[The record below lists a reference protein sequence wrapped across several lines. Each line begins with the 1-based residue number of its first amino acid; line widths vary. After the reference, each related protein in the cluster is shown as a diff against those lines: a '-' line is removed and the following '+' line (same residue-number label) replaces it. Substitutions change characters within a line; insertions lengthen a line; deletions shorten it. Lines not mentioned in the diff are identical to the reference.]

1 MFSLTMVIGDA
12 QIERFT
18 HIGRSLFSSDN
29 SLTLADKLKA
39 LMKPTQTLGLIQWFH
54 EHKQLPRTMGNSKM
68 KTVGVIGLGYV
79 GLPTAIGFHDAGF
92 EVWGVDVS
100 QRTVDM
106 VMAGKNPTGDPD
118 VDDIVPAPGTERWH
132 ITNSTAEAVPHCD
145 VVLVTVPTPIT
156 HDLKPDLSY
165 VEAAG
170 RAVFEAIPKGSNT
183 IVVLE
188 STVYP
193 GVTAQTWMP
202 IVDELGLVTGEDVEI
217 AYCPERFNPG
227 DPAHGVRQV
236 ARVIGCSNPEV
247 GQALVSLY
255 SKLTSED
262 VRYVGKLEVAEAAKV
277 IENVQRDINI
287 ALVNELARIFPA
299 LDVDVEDVLSAA
311 ATKWNF
317 HRYTPGVGV
326 GGHCIPV
333 DPYYMIQ
340 RAADVGVPAGLI
352 TAARAVNRSM
362 PNHVA
367 QVLVNI
373 LWKAGLSA
381 ENTKVLLL
389 GWSYKAEVGDPRE
402 TPAEP
407 LAEALHEKGIGVG
420 VYDPHL
426 EAEGMPDHVDWVGTL
441 DEAKG
446 YDMAVLVTAHKA
458 CVDLDWRRLLSQMNT
473 PLLYDGR
480 RVLDLPELESMGWG
494 VHAVGRPN

>member
-1 MFSLTMVIGDA
+1 MGWAFNSEKVADAGD
-12 QIERFT
+12 
-18 HIGRSLFSSDN
+18 L
-29 SLTLADKLKA
+29 
-39 LMKPTQTLGLIQWFH
+39 
-54 EHKQLPRTMGNSKM
+54 
-68 KTVGVIGLGYV
+68 TVGIIGLGYV
-79 GLPTAIGFHDAGF
+79 GLPTAIGFRDAGF
-92 EVWGVDVS
+92 TVWGVDVS

-106 VMAGKNPTGDPD
+106 VLHGENPTGDPD
-118 VDDIVPAPGTERWH
+118 VDDIVPKPGAERWH
-132 ITNSTAEAVPHCD
+132 ITTSAAKAVPHCD
-145 VVLVTVPTPIT
+145 VILVTVPTPIT

-170 RAVFEAIPKGSNT
+170 RDVFNYIKKGSNT

-193 GVTAQTWMP
+193 GVTAQTWLP
-202 IVDELGLVTGEDVEI
+202 IIEELGLVIGEDVEI

-227 DPAHGVRQV
+227 DSAHGVRQV

-247 GQALVSLY
+247 GGALVSLY
-255 SKLTSED
+255 SKLTTED

-362 PNHVA
+362 PSHVA
-367 QVLVNI
+367 GVVSDLMWNAAVP
-373 LWKAGLSA
+373 AGEA
-381 ENTKVLLL
+381 KVLLL

-407 LAEALHEKGIGVG
+407 LAATLIGKNISVG
-420 VYDPHL
+420 AWDPHIDSSL
-426 EAEGMPDHVDWVGTL
+426 YPEGVVPVEDITDAEG
-441 DEAKG
+441 
-446 YDMAVLVTAHKA
+446 YDLVILVTAHKA
-458 CVDLDWRRLLSQMNT
+458 CLGIDWSALLDRMRT
-473 PLLYDGR
+473 PIVYDGR
-480 RVLDLPELESMGWG
+480 RVLDLNELESMGWAT
-494 VHAVGRPN
+494 HAVGKPV

>member
-1 MFSLTMVIGDA
+1 MDWVNRLTSMSSNSDVSIG
-12 QIERFT
+12 I
-18 HIGRSLFSSDN
+18 
-29 SLTLADKLKA
+29 
-39 LMKPTQTLGLIQWFH
+39 
-54 EHKQLPRTMGNSKM
+54 
-68 KTVGVIGLGYV
+68 IGLGYV

-92 EVWGVDVS
+92 TVWGVDVS
-100 QRTVDM
+100 QKTVDTIRE
-106 VMAGKNPTGDPD
+106 GKNPTGDPD
-118 VDDIVPAPGTERWH
+118 VDDIVPQPGTERWH
-132 ITNSTAEAVPHCD
+132 ITTSAVEAVPHCD
-145 VVLVTVPTPIT
+145 VILVTVPTPIT
-156 HDLKPDLSY
+156 EDLKPDLSY
-165 VEAAG
+165 VESAG
-170 RAVFEAIPKGSNT
+170 RDVFRSVKRGSKT

-193 GVTAQTWMP
+193 GVTAQTWLP
-202 IVDELGLVTGEDVEI
+202 IIEELGLVIEEDVEI

-247 GQALVSLY
+247 GEILVGLC

-362 PNHVA
+362 PSHVA
-367 QVLVNI
+367 GVVTDLM
-373 LWKAGLSA
+373 WSAGVPA
-381 ENTKVLLL
+381 GEAKVLLL

-407 LAEALHEKGIGVG
+407 LAATLIGKNISVG
-420 VYDPHL
+420 AWDPHIDSSL
-426 EAEGMPDHVDWVGTL
+426 YPEGVIPVDEISEAEG
-441 DEAKG
+441 
-446 YDMAVLVTAHKA
+446 YDLVILVTAHKA
-458 CVDLDWRRLLSQMNT
+458 CLEIDWRALLSKMRT
-473 PLLYDGR
+473 PIVYDGR
-480 RVLDLPELESMGWG
+480 RVLDLNELESMGWTT
-494 VHAVGRPN
+494 HAVGKPV

>member
-1 MFSLTMVIGDA
+1 MGWGSSFKQGAESGD
-12 QIERFT
+12 
-18 HIGRSLFSSDN
+18 L
-29 SLTLADKLKA
+29 
-39 LMKPTQTLGLIQWFH
+39 
-54 EHKQLPRTMGNSKM
+54 
-68 KTVGVIGLGYV
+68 TVGIIGLGYV

-92 EVWGVDVS
+92 NVWGVDVS

-106 VMAGKNPTGDPD
+106 VLKGENPTGDPD
-118 VDDIVPAPGTERWH
+118 VDDIVPAPGTERWN
-132 ITNSTAEAVPHCD
+132 ITTSTAEAVPHCD

-165 VEAAG
+165 VAGAG
-170 RAVFEAIPKGSNT
+170 RDVFEAIPKGLNT

-202 IVDELGLVTGEDVEI
+202 IIEELGLEIGKDLEI

-236 ARVIGCSNPEV
+236 ARVIGCSNPDV
-247 GQALVSLY
+247 GAALVALY

-362 PNHVA
+362 PSHVA
-367 QVLVNI
+367 GVLSDLMWN
-373 LWKAGLSA
+373 AGVA
-381 ENTKVLLL
+381 AKDAKVLLL

-407 LAEALHEKGIGVG
+407 LAETLMAKGITVG
-420 VYDPHL
+420 AWDPHL
-426 EAEGMPDHVDWVGTL
+426 GDGSYPEGVEVISNIADAHGF
-441 DEAKG
+441 
-446 YDMAVLVTAHKA
+446 DMAVLVTAHKA
-458 CVDLDWRRLLSQMNT
+458 CLSLDWAQLAQQMRT
-473 PLLYDGR
+473 PLIYDGR
-480 RVLDLPELESMGWG
+480 RVLNLDELNNSGWKAY
-494 VHAVGRPN
+494 AVGRPV

>member
-1 MFSLTMVIGDA
+1 MRTESSSFSQAET
-12 QIERFT
+12 
-18 HIGRSLFSSDN
+18 GRLS
-29 SLTLADKLKA
+29 
-39 LMKPTQTLGLIQWFH
+39 
-54 EHKQLPRTMGNSKM
+54 
-68 KTVGVIGLGYV
+68 VGIIGLGYV

-92 EVWGVDVS
+92 NVWGVDVS
-100 QRTVDM
+100 QRSVDM
-106 VMAGKNPTGDPD
+106 ILRGENPTGDPD
-118 VDDIVPAPGTERWH
+118 VDDIIPQPGTERWN
-132 ITNSTAEAVPHCD
+132 ISTDTGEAVPNCD

-165 VEAAG
+165 VAAAG

-193 GVTAQTWMP
+193 GVTTETWLP
-202 IVDELGLVTGEDVEI
+202 IIEELGLVVGEDVEI

-236 ARVIGCSNPEV
+236 ARVIGCPNPKV
-247 GQALVSLY
+247 GEKLVDLY
-255 SKLTSED
+255 SIDPED
-262 VRYVGKLEVAEAAKV
+262 VRYVGKIEVAEAAKV

-299 LDVDVEDVLSAA
+299 MDVDVEDVLSAA

-362 PNHVA
+362 PSHVA
-367 QVLVNI
+367 GVVTDLMWSSGVP
-373 LWKAGLSA
+373 AGEA
-381 ENTKVLLL
+381 KVLLRL
-389 GWSYKAEVGDPRE
+389 
-402 TPAEP
+402 
-407 LAEALHEKGIGVG
+407 
-420 VYDPHL
+420 
-426 EAEGMPDHVDWVGTL
+426 
-441 DEAKG
+441 
-446 YDMAVLVTAHKA
+446 VLQGRS
-458 CVDLDWRRLLSQMNT
+458 RRSERNT
-473 PLLYDGR
+473 C
-480 RVLDLPELESMGWG
+480 
-494 VHAVGRPN
+494 

>member
-1 MFSLTMVIGDA
+1 MGYSSKFPQDAKDGQLTI
-12 QIERFT
+12 
-18 HIGRSLFSSDN
+18 
-29 SLTLADKLKA
+29 
-39 LMKPTQTLGLIQWFH
+39 
-54 EHKQLPRTMGNSKM
+54 
-68 KTVGVIGLGYV
+68 GVIGLGYV

-92 EVWGVDVS
+92 NVWGVDVS

-106 VMAGKNPTGDPD
+106 VRAGENPTGDPD
-118 VDDIVPAPGTERWH
+118 VDDIVPGPGTDRWH
-132 ITNSTAEAVPHCD
+132 ITTSSAEAVPHCD
-145 VVLVTVPTPIT
+145 AILVTVPTPIT

-165 VEAAG
+165 VAGAG
-170 RAVFEAIPKGSNT
+170 RDVFQSIPKGSRT

-202 IVDELGLVTGEDVEI
+202 IIEELGLVIGEDLEI

-236 ARVIGCSNPEV
+236 ARVIGCSNPDV
-247 GQALVSLY
+247 GEALVALY
-255 SKLTSED
+255 QKLTSED

-362 PNHVA
+362 PSHVA
-367 QVLVNI
+367 GVLTDI
-373 LWKAGLSA
+373 MWSA
-381 ENTKVLLL
+381 KVPAAEAKVLLL

-407 LAEALHEKGIGVG
+407 LAETLMAKGITVG
-420 VYDPHL
+420 AWDPHL
-426 EAEGMPDHVDWVGTL
+426 ESSMFPEGVIAETDVS
-441 DEAKG
+441 EANG
-446 YDMAVLVTAHKA
+446 YDMVVLVTAHKA
-458 CVDLDWRRLLSQMNT
+458 CLDLDWQALLSNMRT

-480 RVLDLPELESMGWG
+480 RVLNLDTLKSIGWQCY
-494 VHAVGRPN
+494 AVGKPLGE

>member
-1 MFSLTMVIGDA
+1 MSHD
-12 QIERFT
+12 FT
-18 HIGRSLFSSDN
+18 PN
-29 SLTLADKLKA
+29 SGAV
-39 LMKPTQTLGLIQWFH
+39 
-54 EHKQLPRTMGNSKM
+54 
-68 KTVGVIGLGYV
+68 VGIVGLGYV
-79 GLPTAIGFHDAGF
+79 GLPTAIGFHDSGF
-92 EVWGVDVS
+92 QVWGCDTSEPVI
-100 QRTVDM
+100 QALNEKR
-106 VMAGKNPTGDPD
+106 NPIGDHALDAQIPSPD
-118 VDDIVPAPGTERWH
+118 LDTWNITESIEELTSVCDI
-132 ITNSTAEAVPHCD
+132 I
-145 VVLVTVPTPIT
+145 LVTVPTPIT
-156 HDLKPDLSY
+156 IDSKPDLSY
-165 VEAAG
+165 VYGAG
-170 RAVFEAIPKGSNT
+170 EKIFASIDKKRHT
-183 IVVLE
+183 TVVLE

-193 GVTAQTWMP
+193 GVTNQTWRP
-202 IVDELGLVTGEDVEI
+202 LIEKYGLCEGKEVDI

-227 DPAHGVRQV
+227 DEQRTVRKV
-236 ARVIGCSNPEV
+236 ARVVGCSNEFI
-247 GQALVSLY
+247 GNGLVRFY
-255 SKLTSED
+255 QHLTSED

-367 QVLVNI
+367 QVLVNL
-373 LWKAGLSA
+373 LWKEGLTAG
-381 ENTKVLLL
+381 NTRVLLL

-407 LAEALHEKGIGVG
+407 LAQALIEKGIRVG

-426 EAEGMPDHVDWVGTL
+426 EADGMPDHVEWV
-441 DEAKG
+441 DDIAAAEG

-458 CVDLDWRRLLSQMNT
+458 CVDLDWNALLKQMKH

-480 RVLDLPELESMGWG
+480 RVLDLEALTSIGWRTF
-494 VHAVGRPN
+494 AVGKP

>member
-1 MFSLTMVIGDA
+1 MGSEASFLNKVKN
-12 QIERFT
+12 
-18 HIGRSLFSSDN
+18 GRS
-29 SLTLADKLKA
+29 
-39 LMKPTQTLGLIQWFH
+39 
-54 EHKQLPRTMGNSKM
+54 
-68 KTVGVIGLGYV
+68 TVGIIGLGYV

-92 EVWGVDVS
+92 NVWGVDVS

-106 VMAGKNPTGDPD
+106 VLKGENPTGDPD

-132 ITNSTAEAVPHCD
+132 ITNSAAEAVPHCD

-165 VEAAG
+165 VAGAG
-170 RAVFEAIPKGSNT
+170 RDVFEAIPKGSNT

-202 IVDELGLVTGEDVEI
+202 IIEELGLEIGKDLEI

-236 ARVIGCSNPEV
+236 ARVIGCSNPDV
-247 GQALVSLY
+247 GEALVALHSQ
-255 SKLTSED
+255 LTTED

-362 PNHVA
+362 PSHVA
-367 QVLVNI
+367 GVLSEIMWSCKVP
-373 LWKAGLSA
+373 ADDA
-381 ENTKVLLL
+381 RVLLL

-407 LAEALHEKGIGVG
+407 LAETLMAKGITVG
-420 VYDPHL
+420 AWDPHL
-426 EAEGMPDHVDWVGTL
+426 DNNSFPEGVHSVSRLSEAQD
-441 DEAKG
+441 
-446 YDMAVLVTAHKA
+446 YDMVVLVTAHKA
-458 CVDLDWRRLLSQMNT
+458 CLELDWQGLLSQMRT

-480 RVLDLPELESMGWG
+480 RVLDLDALKHMGWKAY
-494 VHAVGRPN
+494 AVGKPLAE

>member
-1 MFSLTMVIGDA
+1 MDWLDGFSS
-12 QIERFT
+12 QIEKKEVT
-18 HIGRSLFSSDN
+18 IG
-29 SLTLADKLKA
+29 
-39 LMKPTQTLGLIQWFH
+39 I
-54 EHKQLPRTMGNSKM
+54 
-68 KTVGVIGLGYV
+68 IGLGYV

-92 EVWGVDVS
+92 TVWGVDVS
-100 QRTVDM
+100 KRTVDM
-106 VMAGKNPTGDPD
+106 ILRGKNPTGDPD
-118 VDDIVPAPGTERWH
+118 VDDLVPQPNTKGWH
-132 ITNSTAEAVPHCD
+132 VTTSAAEAVPHCD
-145 VVLVTVPTPIT
+145 VILVTVPTPIT
-156 HDLKPDLSY
+156 EDLKPDLSY

-170 RAVFEAIPKGSNT
+170 RNVFQSVEKDSKT

-193 GVTAQTWMP
+193 GVTAYTWLP
-202 IVDELGLVTGEDVEI
+202 IIKELDLEIGIDVEI

-227 DPAHGVRQV
+227 DAAHGVRQV

-247 GQALVSLY
+247 GKALVSLY
-255 SKLTSED
+255 CKLTTED
-262 VRYVGKLEVAEAAKV
+262 VRYVGKIEVAEAAKV

-287 ALVNELARIFPA
+287 ALVNELARILPA

-362 PNHVA
+362 PSHVA
-367 QVLVNI
+367 GVLSDLMWN
-373 LWKAGLSA
+373 AGVPA
-381 ENTKVLLL
+381 GAAKVLLL

-407 LAEALHEKGIGVG
+407 LAQTLMSKGIEVG
-420 VYDPHL
+420 AWDPHI
-426 EAEGMPDHVDWVGTL
+426 ESADYPEGVIVIEDIN
-441 DEAKG
+441 EAKD
-446 YDMAVLVTAHKA
+446 YDIAVLVTAHKA
-458 CVDLDWRRLLSQMNT
+458 CVDLDWHSLLENMRT

-480 RVLDLPELESMGWG
+480 RVLDLLELETMGWQT
-494 VHAVGRPN
+494 HAVGRPV

>member
-1 MFSLTMVIGDA
+1 M
-12 QIERFT
+12 
-18 HIGRSLFSSDN
+18 
-29 SLTLADKLKA
+29 
-39 LMKPTQTLGLIQWFH
+39 LMQTI
-54 EHKQLPRTMGNSKM
+54 
-68 KTVGVIGLGYV
+68 GVIGLGYV

-92 EVWGVDVS
+92 NVWGVDVS
-100 QRTVDM
+100 QRSVELILQ
-106 VMAGKNPTGDPD
+106 GKNPTGDPD
-118 VDDIVPAPGTERWH
+118 VDDIIPQPGTENWN
-132 ITNSTAEAVPHCD
+132 ITMDAAEAVPHCD
-145 VVLVTVPTPIT
+145 VILVTVPTPIT

-165 VEAAG
+165 VESAG
-170 RAVFEAIPKGSNT
+170 RSVFESIPKGSKT

-193 GVTAQTWMP
+193 GVTRETWLP
-202 IVDELGLVTGEDVEI
+202 IIQELGLVIGEDVEI

-236 ARVIGCSNPEV
+236 ARVIGCSNPKV
-247 GQALVSLY
+247 GEELVKLY
-255 SKLTSED
+255 SRLTTED

-367 QVLVNI
+367 NVVSELMWN
-373 LWKAGLSA
+373 AGVPA
-381 ENTKVLLL
+381 GEGKVLLL
-389 GWSYKAEVGDPRE
+389 GWSYKSEVGDPRE

-407 LAEALHEKGIGVG
+407 LATSLISKNLHVSAW
-420 VYDPHL
+420 DPHIEL
-426 EAEGMPDHVDWVGTL
+426 SMYPEGITPLNTIEDALGFDLVI
-441 DEAKG
+441 
-446 YDMAVLVTAHKA
+446 LVTAHQK
-458 CVDLDWRRLLSQMNT
+458 CIDLDWKKLLENMRT

-480 RVLDLPELESMGWG
+480 RVLDLDRLNEMGWRT
-494 VHAVGRPN
+494 HAVGRPGK

>member
-1 MFSLTMVIGDA
+1 MDWVNRLVSMSSNSDVSIG
-12 QIERFT
+12 I
-18 HIGRSLFSSDN
+18 
-29 SLTLADKLKA
+29 
-39 LMKPTQTLGLIQWFH
+39 
-54 EHKQLPRTMGNSKM
+54 
-68 KTVGVIGLGYV
+68 IGLGYV

-92 EVWGVDVS
+92 TVWGVDVS
-100 QRTVDM
+100 QKTVDTILG
-106 VMAGKNPTGDPD
+106 GKNPTGDPD
-118 VDDIVPAPGTERWH
+118 VDNIVPQPGTERWH
-132 ITNSTAEAVPHCD
+132 ITISAAEAVPNCD
-145 VVLVTVPTPIT
+145 VILVTVPTPIT
-156 HDLKPDLSY
+156 EDLKPDLSY
-165 VEAAG
+165 VESAG
-170 RAVFEAIPKGSNT
+170 RDVFRSIGKGSKT

-193 GVTAQTWMP
+193 GVTAQTWLP
-202 IVDELGLVTGEDVEI
+202 IIEELGLVIGEDVEI

-247 GQALVSLY
+247 GGILVDLY

-362 PNHVA
+362 PSHVA
-367 QVLVNI
+367 GVVTDLMWN
-373 LWKAGLSA
+373 AGVPA
-381 ENTKVLLL
+381 GEAKVLLL

-407 LAEALHEKGIGVG
+407 LAATLIGKNITVG
-420 VYDPHL
+420 AWDPHIDSSL
-426 EAEGMPDHVDWVGTL
+426 YPEGVVPVDDL
-441 DEAKG
+441 SEIDE
-446 YDMAVLVTAHKA
+446 YDLAILVTAHKA
-458 CVDLDWRRLLSQMNT
+458 CLNIDWGALLNRMRT
-473 PLLYDGR
+473 PIVYDGR
-480 RVLDLPELESMGWG
+480 RVLDLNELESMGWTT
-494 VHAVGRPN
+494 HAVGKPV

>member
-1 MFSLTMVIGDA
+1 M
-12 QIERFT
+12 Q
-18 HIGRSLFSSDN
+18 
-29 SLTLADKLKA
+29 
-39 LMKPTQTLGLIQWFH
+39 
-54 EHKQLPRTMGNSKM
+54 
-68 KTVGVIGLGYV
+68 TVGIIGLGYV

-92 EVWGVDVS
+92 EIWGVDVS

-106 VMAGKNPTGDPD
+106 VRAGENPTGDPD
-118 VDDIVPAPGTERWH
+118 VDDIVPAPGTERWN
-132 ITNSTAEAVPHCD
+132 ITTSSAEAVPHCD

-165 VEAAG
+165 VAGAG
-170 RAVFEAIPKGSNT
+170 RDVFQAIRKGSRT

-202 IVDELGLVTGEDVEI
+202 IIEELGLTIGEDLEI

-247 GQALVSLY
+247 GETLVALY

-362 PNHVA
+362 PSHVA
-367 QVLVNI
+367 GVLSDLMWN
-373 LWKAGLSA
+373 AGVA
-381 ENTKVLLL
+381 AGDAKVLLL

-407 LAEALHEKGIGVG
+407 LAETLMSKGITVG
-420 VYDPHL
+420 AWDPHL
-426 EAEGMPDHVDWVGTL
+426 DDGSYTEGVEVISDIG
-441 DEAKG
+441 AAQG

-458 CVDLDWRRLLSQMNT
+458 CLALDWASLAKQMRT
-473 PLLYDGR
+473 PLIYDGR
-480 RVLDLPELESMGWG
+480 RVLDLDELKSSGWNAF
-494 VHAVGRPN
+494 AVGRPV

>member
-1 MFSLTMVIGDA
+1 M
-12 QIERFT
+12 
-18 HIGRSLFSSDN
+18 
-29 SLTLADKLKA
+29 
-39 LMKPTQTLGLIQWFH
+39 
-54 EHKQLPRTMGNSKM
+54 SKM
-68 KTVGVIGLGYV
+68 VKSVAIIGLGYV

-92 EVWGVDVS
+92 NVWGVDVS
-100 QRTVDM
+100 QRSVDM
-106 VMAGKNPTGDPD
+106 ILRGENPTGDPD
-118 VDDIVPAPGTERWH
+118 VDDIVPKPGTEGWN
-132 ITNSTAEAVPHCD
+132 ITTNTSEAVPNCD

-165 VEAAG
+165 VAAAG
-170 RAVFEAIPKGSNT
+170 RAVFEAIPKGSST

-193 GVTAQTWMP
+193 GVTTETWLP
-202 IVDELGLVTGEDVEI
+202 IIEELGLVIGEDVEI

-236 ARVIGCSNPEV
+236 ARVIGCPNPEV
-247 GQALVSLY
+247 GEKLVDLY

-299 LDVDVEDVLSAA
+299 MDVDVEDVLSAA

-362 PNHVA
+362 PSHVA
-367 QVLVNI
+367 GVVTDLMWN
-373 LWKAGLSA
+373 AGVPA
-381 ENTKVLLL
+381 GEAKVLLL

-402 TPAEP
+402 TPAGP
-407 LAEALHEKGIGVG
+407 LAATLIGKNITVG
-420 VYDPHL
+420 AWDPHIDSSQYPEDVIPVDDL
-426 EAEGMPDHVDWVGTL
+426 SEAI
-441 DEAKG
+441 G
-446 YDMAVLVTAHKA
+446 YDMVILVTAHKA
-458 CVDLDWRRLLSQMNT
+458 CLEIDWMGLLGNMRT
-473 PLLYDGR
+473 PIVYDGR
-480 RVLDLPELESMGWG
+480 RVLDLENLQSMGWKT
-494 VHAVGRPN
+494 HAVGRPASEN

>member
-1 MFSLTMVIGDA
+1 MVKSVAI
-12 QIERFT
+12 
-18 HIGRSLFSSDN
+18 
-29 SLTLADKLKA
+29 
-39 LMKPTQTLGLIQWFH
+39 
-54 EHKQLPRTMGNSKM
+54 
-68 KTVGVIGLGYV
+68 IGLGYV

-92 EVWGVDVS
+92 NVWGVDVS
-100 QRTVDM
+100 ERSVKM
-106 VMAGKNPTGDPD
+106 ILRGENPTGDPD
-118 VDDIVPAPGTERWH
+118 VDDIVPQPGSERWN
-132 ITNSTAEAVPHCD
+132 ITMSTAEAVPQCD

-156 HDLKPDLSY
+156 QDLKPDLSY
-165 VEAAG
+165 VAAAG

-193 GVTAQTWMP
+193 GVTTETWLP
-202 IVDELGLVTGEDVEI
+202 IIEELGLIIGEDVEI

-236 ARVIGCSNPEV
+236 ARVIGCSNPGV
-247 GQALVSLY
+247 GEKLVDLY

-362 PNHVA
+362 PSHVA
-367 QVLVNI
+367 GVVTDL
-373 LWKAGLSA
+373 LWNAGVPAGKA
-381 ENTKVLLL
+381 KVLLL

-407 LAEALHEKGIGVG
+407 LAATLMAKNIEVG
-420 VYDPHL
+420 AWDPHIESAL
-426 EAEGMPDHVDWVGTL
+426 YPEGVVPVEDVSDAEG
-441 DEAKG
+441 
-446 YDMAVLVTAHKA
+446 YDLVILVTAHNA
-458 CVDLDWRRLLSQMNT
+458 CLELDWHTLLSKMRT
-473 PLLYDGR
+473 PILYDGR
-480 RVLDLPELESMGWG
+480 RVLDLDNLKSLGWETY
-494 VHAVGRPN
+494 AVGRPIMEH

>member
-1 MFSLTMVIGDA
+1 MSWT
-12 QIERFT
+12 QRFT
-18 HIGRSLFSSDN
+18 SLVSN
-29 SLTLADKLKA
+29 ENL
-39 LMKPTQTLGLIQWFH
+39 
-54 EHKQLPRTMGNSKM
+54 
-68 KTVGVIGLGYV
+68 TVGIIGLGYV

-92 EVWGVDVS
+92 NVWGVDVS
-100 QRTVDM
+100 ERTVDM
-106 VMAGKNPTGDPD
+106 VRAGKNPTGDPD
-118 VDDIVPAPGTERWH
+118 VNDIVPRPGTERWH
-132 ITNSTAEAVPHCD
+132 ITTSAKEAVPNCD
-145 VVLVTVPTPIT
+145 IVLVTVPTPVT

-170 RAVFEAIPKGSNT
+170 RSVFEVITRGKNT

-193 GVTAQTWMP
+193 GVTAQIWLP
-202 IVDELGLVTGEDVEI
+202 IIEELGLEIGKDVQI

-227 DPAHGVRQV
+227 DAAHGVRSV
-236 ARVIGCSNPEV
+236 ARVIGCSDQDV
-247 GQALVSLY
+247 GQALVQLY
-255 SKLTSED
+255 SQLTTED

-299 LDVDVEDVLSAA
+299 MDVDVEDVLSAA

-362 PNHVA
+362 PSHVA
-367 QVLVNI
+367 GVLSDI
-373 LWKAGLSA
+373 LWNSKVSA
-381 ENTKVLLL
+381 DDARVLLL

-402 TPAEP
+402 TPAQP
-407 LAEALHEKGIGVG
+407 LAETLMSKGIKVAAW
-420 VYDPHL
+420 DPHIEQDIL
-426 EAEGMPDHVDWVGTL
+426 TAGVEVVSDLA
-441 DEAKG
+441 EAKQF
-446 YDMAVLVTAHKA
+446 DMVVLVTAHQA
-458 CVDLDWRRLLSQMNT
+458 CLDIDWIALKSSMRT

-480 RVLDLPELESMGWG
+480 RVLDLDKLNAMGWKSY
-494 VHAVGRPN
+494 AVGKPLGA

>member
-1 MFSLTMVIGDA
+1 MGSEASFLNKVKN
-12 QIERFT
+12 
-18 HIGRSLFSSDN
+18 GRS
-29 SLTLADKLKA
+29 
-39 LMKPTQTLGLIQWFH
+39 
-54 EHKQLPRTMGNSKM
+54 
-68 KTVGVIGLGYV
+68 TVGIIGLGYV

-92 EVWGVDVS
+92 NVWGVDVS

-106 VMAGKNPTGDPD
+106 VLKGENPTGDPD

-132 ITNSTAEAVPHCD
+132 ITNSAAEAVPHCD

-165 VEAAG
+165 VAGAG
-170 RAVFEAIPKGSNT
+170 RDVFEAIPKGSNT

-202 IVDELGLVTGEDVEI
+202 IIEELGLEIGKDLEI

-236 ARVIGCSNPEV
+236 ARVIGCLNPDV
-247 GQALVSLY
+247 GEALVALY
-255 SKLTSED
+255 SQLTTED

-362 PNHVA
+362 PSHVA
-367 QVLVNI
+367 GVLSEIMWSCKVP
-373 LWKAGLSA
+373 ADDA
-381 ENTKVLLL
+381 RVLLL

-407 LAEALHEKGIGVG
+407 LAETLMAKGITVG
-420 VYDPHL
+420 AWDPHL
-426 EAEGMPDHVDWVGTL
+426 DNNSFPEGVHSVSRLSEAQD
-441 DEAKG
+441 
-446 YDMAVLVTAHKA
+446 YDMVVLVTAHKA
-458 CVDLDWRRLLSQMNT
+458 CLELDWQGLLSQMRT

-480 RVLDLPELESMGWG
+480 RVLDLDALKHMGWKAY
-494 VHAVGRPN
+494 AVGKPLAE

>member
-1 MFSLTMVIGDA
+1 MGYTD
-12 QIERFT
+12 
-18 HIGRSLFSSDN
+18 LFSYNAKS
-29 SLTLADKLKA
+29 
-39 LMKPTQTLGLIQWFH
+39 
-54 EHKQLPRTMGNSKM
+54 GNL
-68 KTVGVIGLGYV
+68 TVGIIGLGYV

-92 EVWGVDVS
+92 EVWGVDIS

-106 VMAGKNPTGDPD
+106 VKQGINPTGDPD
-118 VDDIVPAPGTERWH
+118 VDDIIPAPDSDRWN
-132 ITNSTAEAVPHCD
+132 ITTSTSEAVPYCD

-156 HDLKPDLSY
+156 EDLKPDLSY
-165 VEAAG
+165 VQKAG
-170 RAVFEAIPKGSNT
+170 RAVFESLEKGSRT

-193 GVTAQTWMP
+193 GVTAQIWVP
-202 IVDELGLVTGEDVEI
+202 EVKKLGLEIGVDLEI

-227 DPAHGVRQV
+227 DSAHGVRQV

-247 GQALVSLY
+247 GEALVSLY
-255 SKLTSED
+255 SKLTTEN

-362 PNHVA
+362 PSHVA
-367 QVLVNI
+367 SVLGDLMWN
-373 LWKAGLSA
+373 AGVPA
-381 ENTKVLLL
+381 GEGKVLLL

-407 LAEALHEKGIGVG
+407 LAETLISKGIKVG
-420 VYDPHL
+420 AWDPHL
-426 EAEGMPDHVDWVGTL
+426 EIEDFPDNIEVITDLSH
-441 DEAKG
+441 ANG

-458 CVDLDWRRLLSQMNT
+458 CLSIDWEDLANRMRN
-473 PLLYDGR
+473 PIVYDGR
-480 RVLDLPELESMGWG
+480 RMLNLKDIASKGWKVYAIG
-494 VHAVGRPN
+494 KPFKVIE

>member
-1 MFSLTMVIGDA
+1 MDVLRAF
-12 QIERFT
+12 
-18 HIGRSLFSSDN
+18 
-29 SLTLADKLKA
+29 ADKIA
-39 LMKPTQTLGLIQWFH
+39 DGQT
-54 EHKQLPRTMGNSKM
+54 K
-68 KTVGVIGLGYV
+68 VGIIGLGYV

-100 QRTVDM
+100 QRTVDL
-106 VMAGKNPTGDPD
+106 VLAGKNPTGDPD
-118 VDDIVPAPGTERWH
+118 VDDIVPAPGTERWN
-132 ITNSTAEAVPHCD
+132 ITTSTPEAVPHCD

-170 RAVFEAIPKGSNT
+170 RAVFESIKKGSNT

-202 IVDELGLVTGEDVEI
+202 IIEELGLVIGEDLEI

-227 DPAHGVRQV
+227 DAAHGVRSV
-236 ARVIGCSNPEV
+236 ARVIGCTNPDV
-247 GQALVSLY
+247 GNALVELY
-255 SKLTSED
+255 SRLTSED

-367 QVLVNI
+367 QVLIDI

-381 ENTKVLLL
+381 ENTKVLFL

-407 LAEALHEKGIGVG
+407 LAEALQNRGIQVG
-420 VYDPHL
+420 VFDPHL
-426 EAEGMPDHVDWVGTL
+426 SEESLPDSVEFIGDIN
-441 DEAKG
+441 DAKG
-446 YDMAVLVTAHKA
+446 FNLAVLVTAHKV
-458 CVDLDWRRLLSQMNT
+458 CVDLDWGALASNMNT
-473 PLLYDGR
+473 AILYDGR
-480 RVLDLPELESMGWG
+480 RVLDLEAIGAQGWE
-494 VHAVGRPN
+494 VYAVGRPL

>member
-1 MFSLTMVIGDA
+1 M
-12 QIERFT
+12 
-18 HIGRSLFSSDN
+18 N
-29 SLTLADKLKA
+29 SGHFAKL
-39 LMKPTQTLGLIQWFH
+39 
-54 EHKQLPRTMGNSKM
+54 SKM
-68 KTVGVIGLGYV
+68 VESVAIIGLGYV
-79 GLPTAIGFHDAGF
+79 GLPTAIGFHNAGF
-92 EVWGVDVS
+92 NVWGVDVS
-100 QRTVDM
+100 ERSVKM
-106 VMAGKNPTGDPD
+106 ILRGENPTGDPD
-118 VDDIVPAPGTERWH
+118 VDDIVPQPGSERWN
-132 ITNSTAEAVPHCD
+132 ITMSTAEAVPQCD

-165 VEAAG
+165 VAAAG

-193 GVTAQTWMP
+193 GVTTETWLP
-202 IVDELGLVTGEDVEI
+202 IIEELGLIIGEDVEI

-247 GQALVSLY
+247 GNTLVDLY

-362 PNHVA
+362 PSHVA
-367 QVLVNI
+367 GVVTDLMWNANVP
-373 LWKAGLSA
+373 AGEA
-381 ENTKVLLL
+381 KVLLL

-407 LAEALHEKGIGVG
+407 LAATLLGKNITVG
-420 VYDPHL
+420 AWDPHIESAL
-426 EAEGMPDHVDWVGTL
+426 YPEGVVPVEDISDAEG
-441 DEAKG
+441 
-446 YDMAVLVTAHKA
+446 YDLVILVTAHKA
-458 CVDLDWRRLLSQMNT
+458 CLEIDWSALLDKMRT
-473 PLLYDGR
+473 PILYDGR
-480 RVLDLPELESMGWG
+480 RVLDLEELKSMGWTT
-494 VHAVGRPN
+494 HAVGKPI

>member
-1 MFSLTMVIGDA
+1 MDWQT
-12 QIERFT
+12 
-18 HIGRSLFSSDN
+18 LFSSRV
-29 SLTLADKLKA
+29 KK
-39 LMKPTQTLGLIQWFH
+39 KEI
-54 EHKQLPRTMGNSKM
+54 
-68 KTVGVIGLGYV
+68 TVGVIGLGYV

-92 EVWGVDVS
+92 TVWGVDILP
-100 QRTVDM
+100 RTVDM
-106 VMAGKNPTGDPD
+106 ILRGENPTGDPD
-118 VDDIVPAPGTERWH
+118 VDSIIPQPGAKRWQITTSATEA
-132 ITNSTAEAVPHCD
+132 IPNCD

-156 HDLKPDLSY
+156 NDLKPDLSF

-170 RAVFEAIPKGSNT
+170 RDVFNSIKRGSRT

-193 GVTAQTWMP
+193 GVTTHTWLP
-202 IVDELGLVTGEDVEI
+202 IINELELNIGTDVEI

-227 DPAHGVRQV
+227 DPAHGVRNV

-247 GQALVSLY
+247 GEGLVTLY
-255 SKLTSED
+255 RELTDED

-287 ALVNELARIFPA
+287 ALVNELATILPA

-362 PNHVA
+362 PSHVA
-367 QVLVNI
+367 GVLSDLMWN
-373 LWKAGLSA
+373 AGVPA
-381 ENTKVLLL
+381 GDARVLLL

-407 LAEALHEKGIGVG
+407 LAETLMAKGMKVG
-420 VYDPHL
+420 TWDPHIDFD
-426 EAEGMPDHVDWVGTL
+426 EYPDNVEVIS
-441 DEAKG
+441 EIEKAQG
-446 YDMAVLVTAHKA
+446 YDIAVLVTAHKA
-458 CVDLDWRRLLSQMNT
+458 CLELDYSELLTQMRT

-480 RVLDLPELESMGWG
+480 RVLDLDSLTQSGWQTY
-494 VHAVGRPN
+494 AVGKPV

>member
-1 MFSLTMVIGDA
+1 MLYMLEFKK
-12 QIERFT
+12 QIEITCKYF
-18 HIGRSLFSSDN
+18 LFVIYN
-29 SLTLADKLKA
+29 YL
-39 LMKPTQTLGLIQWFH
+39 FH
-54 EHKQLPRTMGNSKM
+54 LWIEKHCCLPLNMATEIYNV
-68 KTVGVIGLGYV
+68 KTVGIIGLGYV

-92 EVWGVDVS
+92 DVWGVDIS
-100 QRTVDM
+100 TRTVNLIKE
-106 VMAGKNPTGDPD
+106 GKNPTGDPD
-118 VDDIVPAPGTERWH
+118 VDEIIPSYEKEGWN
-132 ITNSTAEAVPHCD
+132 ITTSILEAIPNCD

-156 HDLKPDLSY
+156 NDFKPDLSY

-170 RAVFEAIPKGSNT
+170 RDVFKSIPKGSNT

-193 GVTAQTWMP
+193 GVTAQTWLP
-202 IVDELGLVTGEDVEI
+202 IIKELGLVIGEDVEI

-227 DPAHGVRQV
+227 DPFHGVRQV
-236 ARVIGCSNPEV
+236 ARVIGCSNPGVGEV
-247 GQALVSLY
+247 LVALY

-262 VRYVGKLEVAEAAKV
+262 VRYVGKLEIAEAAKV

-362 PNHVA
+362 PSHVA
-367 QVLVNI
+367 GVLSDLMWN
-373 LWKAGLSA
+373 AGVPA
-381 ENTKVLLL
+381 GDARVLLL

-407 LAEALHEKGIGVG
+407 LAETLMSKGIKVATW
-420 VYDPHL
+420 DPHIDFG
-426 EAEGMPDHVDWVGTL
+426 EYPEGVEVISNIDDAEDFDI
-441 DEAKG
+441 
-446 YDMAVLVTAHKA
+446 AVLVTAHKV
-458 CVDLDWRRLLSQMNT
+458 CLNLDWDKLLSQMRT
-473 PLLYDGR
+473 PLIYDGR
-480 RVLDLPELESMGWG
+480 RVLDLDSLEKMGWQTY
-494 VHAVGRPN
+494 AVGKPI

>member
-1 MFSLTMVIGDA
+1 MD
-12 QIERFT
+12 
-18 HIGRSLFSSDN
+18 
-29 SLTLADKLKA
+29 
-39 LMKPTQTLGLIQWFH
+39 
-54 EHKQLPRTMGNSKM
+54 
-68 KTVGVIGLGYV
+68 TVGIIGLGYV

-106 VMAGKNPTGDPD
+106 VRAGKNPTGDPD
-118 VDDIVPAPGTERWH
+118 VDDIVPAAGTERWH
-132 ITNSTAEAVPHCD
+132 ITTSTAQAVPHCD

-193 GVTAQTWMP
+193 GVTAQTWLP
-202 IVDELGLVTGEDVEI
+202 IVEELGLVIGEDVEI

-227 DPAHGVRQV
+227 DAAHGVRQV

-247 GQALVSLY
+247 GKALVALY
-255 SKLTSED
+255 SKLTAED

-373 LWKAGLSA
+373 LWKAGLTA

-407 LAEALHEKGIGVG
+407 LAAALHEKGIGVG

-426 EAEGMPDHVDWVGTL
+426 SADGMPDDVEWVPSL
-441 DEAKG
+441 EEAEG
-446 YDMAVLVTAHKA
+446 YDMAVLVTAHRA
-458 CVDLDWRRLLSQMNT
+458 CVEIDWAGLLQRMNT

-480 RVLDLPELESMGWG
+480 RVLPLSELETMGWETF
-494 VHAVGRPN
+494 AVGRPN